1 MKCLY
6 YLAPNLVSTGKV
18 SDDLHDS
25 GIADWF
31 IHIISEDEQ
40 GLSRDHLHSSNYLE
54 TLDIVREAII
64 GALFGFMGGLI
75 VALIFKITQP
85 FGQEI
90 PFVAYASVVIV
101 CSMFGCWVGGL
112 DGWSHRNRK
121 IERFMPDI
129 EAGKN
134 LVLIYAKEHQLNTI
148 LTMMVKKHP
157 EAALAATDSRF
168 LNPFSKLEPVGTDSG
183 ARESVTASS
192 MIG

>member
-6 YLAPNLVSTGKV
+6 YLVPNLASTGKV
-18 SDDLHDS
+18 SSDLHNS

-40 GLSRDHLHSSNYLE
+40 GLTRDHLHSSNYLE

-64 GALFGFMGGLI
+64 GVIFGFMGGLI

-90 PFVAYASVVIV
+90 PFLAYISVVVV

-112 DGWSHRNRK
+112 DGWAHRNRK

-134 LVLIYAKEHQLNTI
+134 LVLIYARDHQLDTI
-148 LTMMVKKHP
+148 LTMMVEKHP
-157 EAALAATDSRF
+157 EAALAAADSQF
-168 LNPFSKLEPVGTDSG
+168 LNPFSKLVPVGANSVSRAG
-183 ARESVTASS
+183 VTAAS

>member
-6 YLAPNLVSTGKV
+6 YLAPNLVSTGKM

-75 VALIFKITQP
+75 LALIFKITQP

-90 PFVAYASVVIV
+90 PFLAYASVVVV

-112 DGWSHRNRK
+112 DGWAHRNRK

-134 LVLIYAKEHQLNTI
+134 LVLIYAKEHQLDTI
-148 LTMMVKKHP
+148 LTMMVRKHP
-157 EAALAATDSRF
+157 EATLAATDSRF
-168 LNPFSKLEPVGTDSG
+168 LNPFSKLEPVGVDSG
-183 ARESVTASS
+183 ARAGVTAAS